1 MNHKEIPSHDVSNP
15 FLDKD
20 QPIDI
25 HDSRDLPHW
34 DQRMKFQFVTFRLA
48 DSLPKSKV
56 EELKLIKDK
65 FEQVNPKPWTE
76 QIRLQYY
83 KLIGPIE
90 NRLLDNGFGSCIL
103 KIKNV
108 RSVLS
113 SSIMYFDNVKY
124 EVIAFVIM
132 PNHVHILLRLLESHT
147 ISECMHSIKSYSAK
161 MINRLLND
169 TGSIWMKEYFDRMI
183 RGEDHLRHCIN
194 YIIENPKYLNEGEF
208 ELYVKKDY
216 VTAGSGPS
224 TFKKDYMTAGSGPS
238 I

>member
-1 MNHKEIPSHDVSNP
+1 MDISHNAIPNP
-15 FLDKD
+15 YLDKD

-34 DQRMKFQFVTFRLA
+34 NQKSKFQFVTFRLA
-48 DSLPKSKV
+48 DSLPQSKI
-56 EELKLIKDK
+56 EELKLIKDR
-65 FEQVNPKPWTE
+65 FEQANPKPWTE
-76 QIRLQYY
+76 QTLQQYY

-90 NRLLDNGFGSCIL
+90 DKLLDNGLGSCIL
-103 KIKNV
+103 KMKNA
-108 RSVLS
+108 RDILS

-132 PNHVHILLRLLESHT
+132 PNHVHLLLRLLDNHT

-161 MINRLLND
+161 MINRLLNG

-194 YIIENPKYLNEGEF
+194 YIIKNPELLKDEEF
-208 ELYVKKDY
+208 ELYVKQEGMTAGSGSSMNIT
-216 VTAGSGPS
+216 TAGSGP
-224 TFKKDYMTAGSGPS
+224 Y